1 MRMSGRTSHA
11 TEQMMSTYR
20 FEALLRP
27 RSLALIGASPRVG
40 SVGHAVLANLREAGF
55 PGEIAL
61 VNPRYDEIDGLPCH
75 RDLTV
80 LERTPELAVICAP
93 PQSVPGIV
101 DSAADRG
108 VQACLILTAGLDRSA
123 GAAAAAIRQRARRAG
138 MRLVGPNCLG
148 LAAPPAGLNASF
160 ASGRIRPGDLALIS
174 QSGAVAAG
182 LIDWAA
188 AHQLGF
194 SAIMTLGDQLDVD
207 FGDCLDHFALDPQTR
222 AILLYVEAIGDA
234 RKFMSAARAAARVK
248 PVVVIK
254 SGRNAQGAA
263 AAATHTGALAGAD
276 AVYAAA
282 FRRAGLV
289 RAYDVAELFAAAET
303 LGRQRPFDGDR
314 VAILTNGGGIGVLAV
329 DRLIDLGGT
338 LARLAP
344 ETTARLDGVLPPS
357 WSHANPVDIIGDAD
371 SGRFTEALEALMD
384 GNDSDAILVLDV
396 ATRLTNQREAADAIA
411 GVVERRRARQD
422 RLKPVFTAWIGAE
435 REAGPDRFAAAGIP
449 NFATEADAVRG
460 MMHLLEYRRVQREL
474 TRMPDSLPQGFAPDP
489 AAARAVIARAI
500 ADGRDWLDP
509 IETAATLAAYEIPV
523 VAPRLARD
531 PAEAAAF
538 GGAILAAGH
547 PVALKIHSPDIVH
560 KSDVDGV
567 VLDLTSPEAVGAAA
581 QAMLLRVG
589 ELRPEA
595 QIAGFLVQP
604 MIRRPYG
611 RELIAGIADDPTFG
625 PVIVFGRGGTAVEA
639 IADKALALLPLDLDS
654 ARDLIARTRVSR
666 VLKAYRNVPA
676 ADLDA
681 VAFTLVKLAQ
691 LAADLPEIRE
701 LDLNPL
707 LADAGGVLA
716 VDARIKVEAVRPRR
730 EGEHPRMVVRPY
742 PKQWE
747 RQATL
752 KDGRK
757 LAIRPLRPEDE
768 ALYPDFLAAITA
780 EDLRLR
786 FFSLPGK
793 PSHEFIARLTQL
805 DYARA
810 IAFAAIDAESGKLLG
825 VSRLH
830 ADANHEQ
837 AEYAVLVRSDLKGR
851 GLGWT
856 LMQLLIDWARQ
867 ERLALIHGQVLR
879 ANTTMLRMCADLGF
893 AISADKHDTDI
904 MNVSLPLATGTPK
917 GIS

>member
-1 MRMSGRTSHA
+1 
-11 TEQMMSTYR
+11 MSTYR
-20 FEALLRP
+20 FEALLQP
-27 RSLALIGASPRVG
+27 RSLALIGASPRAG
-40 SVGHAVLANLREAGF
+40 SVGNAVLANLREAGF
-55 PGEIAL
+55 AGEVAL
-61 VNPRYDEIDGLPCH
+61 VNPRHGEIDGLTCH
-75 RDLTV
+75 HDLAA
-80 LERTPELAVICAP
+80 LEQPPDLAVICSP
-93 PQSVPGIV
+93 PESVPAIV
-101 DSAADRG
+101 DSAAGRG
-108 VQACLILTAGLDRSA
+108 VQACLILTAGLDRGEGSP
-123 GAAAAAIRQRARRAG
+123 AAAIRQRARQAG

-148 LAAPPAGLNASF
+148 LAAPPAQLNASF
-160 ASGRIRPGDLALIS
+160 ASGRIRSGDLALIS

-188 AHQLGF
+188 THQLGF

-207 FGDCLDHFALDPQTR
+207 FGDCLDHFALDPRTR

-254 SGRNAQGAA
+254 SGRHAQGAT

-289 RAYDVAELFAAAET
+289 RAYDIAELFAAAET

-314 VAILTNGGGIGVLAV
+314 IAILTNGGGIGVLAV
-329 DRLIDLGGT
+329 DRLVDLGGT

-344 ETTARLDGVLPPS
+344 ETTLRLDRFLPPT
-357 WSHANPVDIIGDAD
+357 WSRANPVDIIGDAD
-371 SGRFTEALEALMD
+371 SERFAQALEALID
-384 GNDSDAILVLDV
+384 DDDSDAILVLDV
-396 ATRLTNQREAADAIA
+396 ATRLTNQLEAADAIA
-411 GVVERRRARQD
+411 GTIERRRARQD
-422 RLKPVFTAWIGAE
+422 RLKPVFTAWIGAG
-435 REAGPDRFAAAGIP
+435 REAGPDRFAKAGIP

-474 TRMPDSLPQGFAPDP
+474 TRMPDSLPQGFVPDL
-489 AAARAVIARAI
+489 AAARSIVTRAI
-500 ADGRDWLDP
+500 ADGRSWLDP
-509 IETAATLAAYEIPV
+509 IETAATLAAYQIPV

-538 GGAILAAGH
+538 GGAILATGH

-567 VLDLTSPEAVGAAA
+567 VLDLTSAGAVGAAA
-581 QAMLLRVG
+581 EAMLARIG

-595 QIAGFLVQP
+595 RISGFLVQP

-611 RELIAGIADDPTFG
+611 RELIAGVADDPTFG

-639 IADKALALLPLDLDS
+639 IADKALALVPLDLDG

-681 VAFTLVKLAQ
+681 VAVTLVRLAQ
-691 LAADLPEIRE
+691 LAVDLPEIRE

-707 LADAGGVLA
+707 LADANGVLA
-716 VDARIKVEAVRPRR
+716 VDARIKVEPAPSRR

-747 RQATL
+747 RQVL
-752 KDGRK
+752 LRNGQPV
-757 LAIRPLRPEDE
+757 AIRPLRPEDE
-768 ALYPDFLAAITA
+768 ALYPDFLAAVTS

-810 IAFAAIDAESGKLLG
+810 IAFAAIDPESGKLLG

-830 ADANHEQ
+830 ADANHER

-856 LMQLLIDWARQ
+856 LMQLLIDWARE
-867 ERLALIHGQVLR
+867 ERLAVIHGLVR
-879 ANTTMLRMCADLGF
+879 RTNTTMLRMCADLGF
-893 AISADKHDTDI
+893 AVAADKHDIDI
-904 MNVSLPLATGTPK
+904 MNVTLQLGRK
-917 GIS
+917 